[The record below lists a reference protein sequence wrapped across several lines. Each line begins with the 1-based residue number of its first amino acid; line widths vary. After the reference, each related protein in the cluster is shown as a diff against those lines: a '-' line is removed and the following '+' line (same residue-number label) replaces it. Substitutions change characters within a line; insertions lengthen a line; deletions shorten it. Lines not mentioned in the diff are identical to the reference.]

1 MKFTLLSATMLA
13 CVTTVLGYPGWC
25 TVGLNY
31 CGDTLKELPDAHP
44 AGWYYG
50 AAEQA
55 TYDAGISNPRG
66 STPDV
71 LFKCND
77 LHFIEVVKNCG
88 LDKCITPDESGKD
101 AYCV

>member
-13 CVTTVLGYPGWC
+13 CVTTVLGANTC
-25 TVGLNY
+25 TAGLYY
-31 CGDTLKELPDAHP
+31 CGDTIKALPDAYP
-44 AGWYYG
+44 VGWYYG

-55 TYDAGISNPRG
+55 TYDAGIPDPRG

-71 LFKCND
+71 LFECTTDINFLK
-77 LHFIEVVKNCG
+77 VVKNCG
-88 LDKCITPDESGKD
+88 LNRCITPEESGKD